1 MEDPRLSHQTLI
13 VLRVFLDQ
21 SQHVGL
27 AGSDIAKLTNLL
39 PGTIY
44 PLMARLERSGWL
56 SSEWEKLDP
65 RKAGRPRKRL
75 YRLTGVGYNK
85 AREAL
90 SQLTVSSKEG
100 QWTF

>member
-1 MEDPRLSHQTLI
+1 MTDPRLSYQTLI
-13 VLRVFLDQ
+13 VLRMFLNH

-27 AGSDIAKLTNLL
+27 AGSDIAKLTKLL
-39 PGTIY
+39 AGTIY
-44 PLMARLERSGWL
+44 PILVRLAGSGWL

-65 RKAGRPRKRL
+65 REAGRPRKRL

-90 SQLTVSSKEG
+90 SQLTVSTKEG